1 MHVYAH
7 MKTQS
12 SATLLINFSPLTKFR
27 AALEWRNVVPI
38 LVLLGLYLTLGP
50 LTAIAKAHR
59 EPDWQRSLILPP
71 PNEPP
76 PPPPPGEDLLIDY
89 DESAELAGTK
99 LCDSSAQADYGN
111 VLELPRSIYLQ
122 RHRVLAVNRE
132 YKADGQ
138 LNHKR
143 LRREYSE
150 EDVDENWPP
159 EDESPMDNEP
169 DPTLH
174 PADHTPLKPLT
185 GGFIPLNPRGITV
198 RPGERSPFPPTSP
211 LLTPPLGSSARPYAW
226 RP

>member
-1 MHVYAH
+1 MHVYAQL
-7 MKTQS
+7 KTPS
-12 SATLLINFSPLTKFR
+12 SATPFINFSSLIKLR

-38 LVLLGLYLTLGP
+38 LVLLGLCLTLGP
-50 LTAIAKAHR
+50 LTAVAKAHR

-99 LCDSSAQADYGN
+99 LCDSSAQADYSN
-111 VLELPRSIYLQ
+111 VLELPRSTFLQ
-122 RHRVLAVNRE
+122 RHRVLAVNRQ
-132 YKADGQ
+132 YKANGQ

-150 EDVDENWPP
+150 EAVDGDWPP
-159 EDESPMDNEP
+159 EDESPMNNEP
-169 DPTLH
+169 DLTLP
-174 PADHTPLKPLT
+174 PAARTPPDRSH

-211 LLTPPLGSSARPYAW
+211 LLTPPPGSSAMPYAW